1 MVSLF
6 KRKKVNPDAI
16 ADELWETSFK
26 WYQKKRIAL
35 EENDQYSSKVTAS
48 GFSLELKKKNLFAW
62 SNSPLF
68 RYRDFHLEAKLSLA
82 GSNGYCAAGI
92 VFHYVNEENFY
103 YFLVSS
109 RGAFRCDVVFNSNPI
124 HLIEWT
130 ECPFIKD
137 GQIDLRIIAHGSFYS
152 FYIDNEW
159 VAEFDDDTI
168 AAGRLGLAAQNYNE
182 SENAL
187 FYLKKLKVD
196 ARPLQVEQ
204 AYYRWVHYIPVLPE
218 YRRKLAETFF
228 SMGRFT
234 VAVVQLKKALRT
246 GGESAE
252 LHFQLAAS
260 FLHLKLYDEALES
273 IEKSLALEPEKSEA
287 VIEKANILYLKDE
300 FTRGRG
306 YIKKIMRS
314 YKKNSLLWNLLGNN
328 EFALKN
334 WQAAHKA
341 YKKAISLD
349 NQLPIFLI
357 NAARAA
363 LEMGDR
369 KEALDLYLQASRLL
383 FKLEDYAEIYLLL
396 PRVKHLDPENHEV
409 AALEGKILFHEQKF
423 AEAEKLFSK
432 LIHSGYIESSVFFLY
447 GLILAAEDNRAA
459 ALEYLEQATRLEPDY
474 YLYWFHLSEKLFL
487 SGDDPMVALKK
498 AFDLAP
504 DDPWV
509 NNLYG
514 LVLLRN
520 GSLSDAGSYL
530 QKALDQA
537 PVEIDIL
544 INFSEYLFRTEQRE
558 KAFSIIGEGLKAT
571 GDDPKLLNHRGNL
584 FSRLKEY
591 GEAAADYEI
600 ALKADPDNVEYMEN
614 CAACS
619 IELDMIMRAEELLLK
634 LLEKS
639 PGASV
644 YNRLGNLALIKR
656 ENKRAELAF
665 KEALKL
671 EPDNGE
677 INLNL
682 AALYLQQGRQKQAK
696 ELILSILEKQ
706 PDSAGAV
713 KLLSQIRKNYELKME
728 CASCS
733 REWWVPRELPPQRGL
748 KLHGEPPGEA
758 PAGKCPACGKI
769 YCIACAS
776 DYLRD
781 KRFVC
786 ADCGEFLKLSG
797 NQLKY
802 LIAKHIA

>member
-1 MVSLF
+1 MFSLL

-26 WYQKKRIAL
+26 WYQKNRIAP
-35 EENDQYSSKVTAS
+35 EENDQYSSRVTAS

-62 SNSPLF
+62 SNSRLF
-68 RYRDFHLEAKLSLA
+68 RYGDFHLEAKLNLA
-82 GSNGYCAAGI
+82 GSNGYSAAGI

-103 YFLVSS
+103 YFLISS
-109 RGAFRCDVVFNSNPI
+109 RGAFRCDVVFNANPI

-130 ECPFIKD
+130 ECPLIKE

-152 FYIDNEW
+152 FYIDDEW
-159 VAEFDDDTI
+159 IAEFDDDTI
-168 AAGRLGLAAQNYNE
+168 PAGRLGLAAQNYNE
-182 SENAL
+182 RENAL
-187 FYLKKLKVD
+187 INLKKLKVD
-196 ARPLQVEQ
+196 SRPLQVEQ

-234 VAVVQLKKALRT
+234 AAVVQLKKALRT

-260 FLHLKLYDEALES
+260 FLRLKLYDEALES
-273 IEKSLALEPEKSEA
+273 IEKSLSLEPEKGEA

-300 FTRGRG
+300 FARGRG
-306 YIKKIMRS
+306 YIKKIISS
-314 YKKNSLLWNLLGNN
+314 YKKNSLLRNLLGNN

-334 WQAAHKA
+334 WQAAYKA

-349 NQLPIFLI
+349 NQLPIYMI
-357 NAARAA
+357 NAGRAA
-363 LEMGDR
+363 REMGEK

-383 FKLEDYAEIYLLL
+383 FKQEDYAEIYLLL
-396 PRVKHLDPENHEV
+396 PSVKQLDPENREV

-423 AEAEKLFSK
+423 AEAGKLFSE
-432 LIHSGYIESSVFFLY
+432 LINSGYEESSVFFLY
-447 GLILAAEDNRAA
+447 GLTLAAENNRAA
-459 ALEYLEQATRLEPDY
+459 ALKYLEQATELEPDY
-474 YLYWFHLSEKLFL
+474 YLYWFHLAEKLFL
-487 SGDDPMVALKK
+487 SGDDPMAALKR

-514 LVLLRN
+514 LVLLRK
-520 GSLSDAGSYL
+520 GLLSDAGSYL
-530 QKALDQA
+530 QKAHVKA
-537 PVEIDIL
+537 PAERDIL
-544 INFSEYLFRTEQRE
+544 INFSEYLFRTGQQE
-558 KAFSIIGEGLKAT
+558 KAFSVIGEGLKA
-571 GDDPKLLNHRGNL
+571 GDDPQLLNHRGNL
-584 FSRLKEY
+584 FSRLKKHR
-591 GEAAADYEI
+591 EAAADYEA
-600 ALKADPDNVEYMEN
+600 ALKADPDNPEYMEN

-634 LLEKS
+634 LLERS

-656 ENKRAELAF
+656 EYKRAELAF
-665 KEALKL
+665 EEALKL
-671 EPDNGE
+671 EPGNSE

-682 AALYLQQGRQKQAK
+682 AALYLQQGRHKQAK
-696 ELILSILEKQ
+696 ELIISILDKQ

-733 REWWVPRELPPQRGL
+733 HEWWVPRELPPQRGL
-748 KLHGEPPGEA
+748 KLRGEPPDEA

-776 DYLRD
+776 DHLRD

-786 ADCGEFLKLSG
+786 ADCGELLKLSG
-797 NQLKY
+797 DQLKY
-802 LIAKHIA
+802 LIAKYIA

>member
-1 MVSLF
+1 MFSIF
-6 KRKKVNPDAI
+6 TRKKVNPDAI
-16 ADELWETSFK
+16 VDELWETSFK
-26 WYQKKRIAL
+26 WYQKNRFDL
-35 EENDQYSSKVTAS
+35 EDTDQYFSRVTAS
-48 GFSLELKKKNLFAW
+48 GFALELKKNNLFAW
-62 SNSPLF
+62 SNSRLF

-82 GSNGYCAAGI
+82 GSNGYSAAGI
-92 VFHYVNEENFY
+92 IFHYANEENFY

-109 RGAFRCDVVFNSNPI
+109 RGAFRCDVVFNANPI
-124 HLIEWT
+124 HLVEWT
-130 ECPFIKD
+130 ECPLIKE
-137 GQIDLRIIAHGSFYS
+137 GEMDLRIIAHGSFYS
-152 FYIDNEW
+152 FYIDDEW

-168 AAGRLGLAAQNYNE
+168 PAGRLGLAAQNYNE
-182 SENAL
+182 SENAI
-187 FYLKKLKVD
+187 FNLKRFKVD
-196 ARPLQVEQ
+196 SRPLQVET

-234 VAVVQLKKALRT
+234 AAVVQLKKALRA

-273 IEKSLALEPEKSEA
+273 IEKSLALEPAKSEA
-287 VIEKANILYLKDE
+287 VIEKANILYLINE
-300 FTRGRG
+300 FVRGRA
-306 YIKKIMRS
+306 YIKKIMPS
-314 YKKNSLLWNLLGNN
+314 NKKNPMLWNLLGNN

-334 WQAAHKA
+334 WQAARKA
-341 YKKAISLD
+341 YRKAISLEG
-349 NQLPIFLI
+349 QFPIYLI
-357 NAARAA
+357 NAGRAA
-363 LEMGDR
+363 REMGEG

-383 FKLEDYAEIYLLL
+383 FKLEDYTEIYLLL
-396 PRVKHLDPENHEV
+396 PQVKRLDPENCEV
-409 AALEGKILFHEQKF
+409 IALEGKMLFHEQKF
-423 AEAEKLFSK
+423 VEAEKLFAG
-432 LIHSGYIESSVFFLY
+432 LIHSGYKESSVFFLY

-459 ALEYLEQATRLEPDY
+459 ALKYLEQATRLEPDY
-474 YLYWFHLSEKLFL
+474 YLYWFHLAEKLFL
-487 SGDDPMVALKK
+487 SGKDPMAALKK
-498 AFDLAP
+498 AIDLAP

-520 GSLSDAGSYL
+520 GPLSDAGSYL

-537 PVEIDIL
+537 PAERYIL

-558 KAFSIIGEGLKAT
+558 KAFSVIGEGLKAA
-571 GDDPKLLNHRGNL
+571 GDHPQLLNHRGNL
-584 FSRLKEY
+584 FSRLKKY
-591 GEAAADYEI
+591 REAAADYEI
-600 ALKADPDNVEYMEN
+600 ALKADPDNLKYMEN

-639 PGASV
+639 PGVSV

-656 ENKRAELAF
+656 EYKRAELAF

-682 AALYLQQGRQKQAK
+682 AALYLQQGRHKQAK
-696 ELILSILEKQ
+696 ELTLSILEKQ
-706 PDSAGAV
+706 PDSAGAE
-713 KLLSQIRKNYELKME
+713 KLLSQIRKNYEQKIQ

-748 KLHGEPPGEA
+748 KLRGEPPGEA

-776 DYLRD
+776 DHLRD
-781 KRFVC
+781 KRFIC

-797 NQLKY
+797 DQLKY
-802 LIAKHIA
+802 LIAEHIA

>member
-1 MVSLF
+1 MFSLF
-6 KRKKVNPDAI
+6 KHKKVNPDAI

-26 WYQKKRIAL
+26 WYQKNRLAL
-35 EENDQYSSKVTAS
+35 EDNDQYSSRVTAS

-62 SNSPLF
+62 SNSRSY
-68 RYRDFHLEAKLSLA
+68 RYRDFHLEAKLRLA
-82 GSNGYCAAGI
+82 GSNGYSAAGI
-92 VFHYVNEENFY
+92 IFHYVNEENFY

-109 RGAFRCDVVFNSNPI
+109 RGAFRCDVVFNANPI
-124 HLIEWT
+124 HLVEWT
-130 ECPFIKD
+130 ECPLIREN
-137 GQIDLRIIAHGSFYS
+137 GINLRLIAHGSFYS
-152 FYIDNEW
+152 FYIDDEW
-159 VAEFDDDTI
+159 VAEIDDDTI
-168 AAGRLGLAAQNYNE
+168 PEGRLGLAAQNYNE
-182 SENAL
+182 SENEL
-187 FYLKKLKVD
+187 FYLEKLKVD
-196 ARPLQVEQ
+196 SRPLQVEK

-228 SMGRFT
+228 SMGHFT
-234 VAVVQLKKALRT
+234 AAVVQLKKALRT

-252 LHFQLAAS
+252 LHFELAAS
-260 FLHLKLYDEALES
+260 FLRLKLYDEALES
-273 IEKSLALEPEKSEA
+273 IEKSLALEPAKSET

-300 FTRGRG
+300 FVRGRG
-306 YIKKIMRS
+306 YIKKIISS
-314 YKKNSLLWNLLGNN
+314 YKKNSLLWNLLGNT

-334 WQAAHKA
+334 WQAAYKA
-341 YKKAISLD
+341 YKKAISLES
-349 NQLPIFLI
+349 QLPIYLI
-357 NAARAA
+357 NAGRAA
-363 LEMGDR
+363 REMGNR
-369 KEALDLYLQASRLL
+369 KEALDLYLQASGLL

-396 PRVKHLDPENHEV
+396 PQVKQLDPENREV
-409 AALEGKILFHEQKF
+409 IALEGKMLFHEQKF
-423 AEAEKLFSK
+423 TDAEKLFSG
-432 LIHSGYIESSVFFLY
+432 LIHSGYKESSVYFLY
-447 GLILAAEDNRAA
+447 GLILAAENNRAA
-459 ALEYLEQATRLEPDY
+459 ALKYLEQATQLEPDY
-474 YLYWFHLSEKLFL
+474 YLYWFHLAEKLFL
-487 SGDDPMVALKK
+487 GGDDPMEALKK
-498 AFDLAP
+498 AFNLAP

-514 LVLLRN
+514 LVLLRK
-520 GSLSDAGSYL
+520 GPLSDAGSYL
-530 QKALDQA
+530 EKALGQA
-537 PVEIDIL
+537 PAERGIL

-558 KAFSIIGEGLKAT
+558 KAFSVIAQGLEAA
-571 GDDPKLLNHRGNL
+571 GDDPQLLNHRGNL
-584 FSRLKEY
+584 FSRLKKY
-591 GEAAADYEI
+591 REAAADYEM
-600 ALKADPDNVEYMEN
+600 ALKADPDNPEYMEN

-619 IELDMIMRAEELLLK
+619 IELDMIMRADELLLK

-656 ENKRAELAF
+656 EYKRAELAF

-682 AALYLQQGRQKQAK
+682 AALYLQQGRHKQAK
-696 ELILSILEKQ
+696 ELILSILYKQ

-748 KLHGEPPGEA
+748 RLRGEPPGEA

-776 DYLRD
+776 DHLRD

-786 ADCGEFLKLSG
+786 ADCGKFLKLSG
-797 NQLKY
+797 DQLKY

>member
-1 MVSLF
+1 MFSLF

-26 WYQKKRIAL
+26 WYQKNRLAL
-35 EENDQYSSKVTAS
+35 EDNDQYSSRVTAS

-62 SNSPLF
+62 SNSRLF

-82 GSNGYCAAGI
+82 GSNGYSAAGI
-92 VFHYVNEENFY
+92 IFHYVNEENFY

-109 RGAFRCDVVFNSNPI
+109 RGAFRCDVVFNANPL
-124 HLIEWT
+124 HLVEWT
-130 ECPFIKD
+130 TCPLIKE
-137 GQIDLRIIAHGSFYS
+137 GKIDLRIIAHGSFYS
-152 FYIDNEW
+152 FYIDDEW

-168 AAGRLGLAAQNYNE
+168 PVGRLGLAAQNYNE
-182 SENAL
+182 SGNAL
-187 FYLKKLKVD
+187 FYLEKLKVD
-196 ARPLQVEQ
+196 SKALQVEK

-234 VAVVQLKKALRT
+234 AAVVQLKKALRT

-252 LHFQLAAS
+252 LHFELAAS
-260 FLHLKLYDEALES
+260 FLRLKLYDEALES
-273 IEKSLALEPEKSEA
+273 IEKSLALAPAKSEA

-300 FTRGRG
+300 FVRGRG
-306 YIKKIMRS
+306 YIKKIIPS

-328 EFALKN
+328 EFALKD
-334 WQAAHKA
+334 WQAAYKA
-341 YKKAISLD
+341 YKKAISLES
-349 NQLPIFLI
+349 QLPIYLI

-363 LEMGDR
+363 REMGNR
-369 KEALDLYLQASRLL
+369 KEALDLYLQASGLL

-396 PRVKHLDPENHEV
+396 PQVKHLDPENREV
-409 AALEGKILFHEQKF
+409 IALEGKILFHEQKF
-423 AEAEKLFSK
+423 AEAEKLFSE
-432 LIHSGYIESSVFFLY
+432 LIHSGYKESSVFFLY
-447 GLILAAEDNRAA
+447 GLILTVENNRAA
-459 ALEYLEQATRLEPDY
+459 ALKYLEQATQLEPDY
-474 YLYWFHLSEKLFL
+474 YLYWFHLAEKLFL
-487 SGDDPMVALKK
+487 RGDDPMAALKK

-514 LVLLRN
+514 LVLLRK
-520 GSLSDAGSYL
+520 GPLCDAGSYL

-537 PVEIDIL
+537 PAETDIL
-544 INFSEYLFRTEQRE
+544 INFSEYLFRTEQME
-558 KAFSIIGEGLKAT
+558 KAFSVIAKGLEAA
-571 GDDPKLLNHRGNL
+571 GDNPELLNHRGNL
-584 FSRLKEY
+584 FSRLKKY
-591 GEAAADYEI
+591 REAAVDYEM
-600 ALKADPDNVEYMEN
+600 ALKADPDNLKYMEN

-639 PGASV
+639 PGVSV

-656 ENKRAELAF
+656 EYKRAELAF

-677 INLNL
+677 LNLNL
-682 AALYLQQGRQKQAK
+682 AALYLQQGRHKQAK
-696 ELILSILEKQ
+696 ELILSILYKQ

-776 DYLRD
+776 DHLRD

-786 ADCGEFLKLSG
+786 ADCGELLKLSG
-797 NQLKY
+797 DQLKY